1 MVAGL
6 ATLQDGHACGGEQ
19 HGSRSNYGNRGTS
32 RRHTITLVVLI
43 ILISVGHTRL
53 LGAGLLLNLGGPKCL
68 VKGILCGIDIGLL
81 GILVVVHLLS
91 GGNLALQ
98 SLPCLLG
105 VLRLVSLLGLLDGSL
120 ERLLLHRFD
129 GGLLFQGLDG
139 LVQRSGRFLDGGLSD
154 LTGLIALEHTFRSLD
169 GLVQGLDTLIR
180 VLAGSGLG
188 LGRVDGRLQRGLLHV
203 GGERNECLLAV
214 LELGHLLGDLFFGG
228 IDIVVHSLGSVN
240 ALLEL
245 SP

>member
-6 ATLQDGHACGGEQ
+6 ATLQDGHTRGGEQ
-19 HGSRSNYGNRGTS
+19 HSENSDTEHS
-32 RRHTITLVVLI
+32 HTRIGQAALVVVL
-43 ILISVGHTRL
+43 LAVGHAGL
-53 LGAGLLLNLGGPKCL
+53 LGAGLLLRLRGPERL
-68 VKGILCGIDIGLL
+68 VESILCGIDVGLL
-81 GILVVVHLLS
+81 GVLVVVHLLS

-203 GGERNECLLAV
+203 GGERNEHLLAV

-228 IDIVVHSLGSVN
+228 VDIVVHSLGSVN

>member
-68 VKGILCGIDIGLL
+68 VKSILCGIDIGLL

-105 VLRLVSLLGLLDGSL
+105 VLRLVS
-120 ERLLLHRFD
+120 
-129 GGLLFQGLDG
+129 
-139 LVQRSGRFLDGGLSD
+139 FLACSME
-154 LTGLIALEHTFRSLD
+154 A
-169 GLVQGLDTLIR
+169 
-180 VLAGSGLG
+180 
-188 LGRVDGRLQRGLLHV
+188 
-203 GGERNECLLAV
+203 
-214 LELGHLLGDLFFGG
+214 
-228 IDIVVHSLGSVN
+228 
-240 ALLEL
+240 
-245 SP
+245 

>member
-120 ERLLLHRFD
+120 EGLLLHRFG

-139 LVQRSGRFLDGGLSD
+139 LVQRSGRFLDGDLSD

-188 LGRVDGRLQRGLLHV
+188 FGRIDGRLQRGLLHV

-214 LELGHLLGDLFFGG
+214 LELGHLLGDLFCGG
-228 IDIVVHSLGSVN
+228 VGIVVHSLGSVN
-240 ALLEL
+240 DLLEL